1 MFQALMAI
9 MIVFN
14 LEAHQFDTVSV
25 FTNSKLDEIVYCK
38 YPKGFHQSG
47 KYLFLLQALYRL

>member
-9 MIVFN
+9 TVMFN

-25 FTNSKLDEIVYCK
+25 FTNSKLDETVYCE
-38 YPKGFHQSG
+38 YPKSFHQSG
-47 KYLFLLQALYRL
+47 KCLFLLWALYRL